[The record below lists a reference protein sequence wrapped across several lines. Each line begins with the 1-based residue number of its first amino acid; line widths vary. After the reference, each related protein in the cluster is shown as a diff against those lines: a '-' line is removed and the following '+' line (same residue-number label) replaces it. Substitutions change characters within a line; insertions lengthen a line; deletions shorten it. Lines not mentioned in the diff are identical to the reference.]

1 MPLSLT
7 IIFRLA
13 ATTGWVRGPP
23 EWPEIG
29 SVRNE
34 RQALAAAD
42 VDHDQDTHAAA
53 VDELLGQTPTVWKL
67 WGGAAGHRARSG
79 VM

>member
-1 MPLSLT
+1 VPLSLT
-7 IIFRLA
+7 IITARCDHQLGSQTA
-13 ATTGWVRGPP
+13 RMVRDR
-23 EWPEIG
+23 

-53 VDELLGQTPTVWKL
+53 VNDLLG
-67 WGGAAGHRARSG
+67 
-79 VM
+79 